1 MDKITYLKRLR
12 ELLEE
17 YDLRQ
22 SEIDDICE
30 DYTSLWEEYV
40 ENGMTELEISDKLG
54 NPDDIIDGLVDGVS
68 KLVEVREYKRK
79 AKNNKFVAISPF
91 IALIA
96 FFILGFAANQWL
108 YSWMVFLL
116 IPISAIVLNGD
127 KRKPLNTLTALT
139 PFIALIIYF
148 VVFAANNL
156 WHPGWLIFLMIP
168 AVGALTDDDKKFVV
182 IFEILLLGGIALF
195 LYIDGLPEYSKFAW
209 LAFLPM
215 IVAGILNGEIII
227 TWNLKKDYILIL
239 VITALIYI
247 LGSYW
252 LGFWGFLWVVFFALP
267 VYAIWTEAGEKERLI
282 ATMPFIS
289 VTIFMFLG
297 YFFGGWA
304 YAWLAFLMIPIVAI
318 IKEG

>member
-1 MDKITYLKRLR
+1 MDKLTYLKRLR

-22 SEIDDICE
+22 SEIEDICE

-40 ENGMTELEISDKLG
+40 ENGMTELEILDKLG
-54 NPDDIIDGLVDGVS
+54 NPDDIIDGLVDGAS
-68 KLVEVREYKRK
+68 KLEEVRAYNRK
-79 AKNNKFVAISPF
+79 SKNNKFVAISPF

-96 FFILGFAANQWL
+96 FFILGFVANQWL

-116 IPISAIVLNGD
+116 IPVSAIVLNGD
-127 KRKPLNTLTALT
+127 KGKPLNTLTALT

-148 VVFAANNL
+148 VVMAPNNL

-168 AVGALTDDDKKFVV
+168 AIGVLTDDDKKFVV

-195 LYIDGLPEYSKFAW
+195 LYLDSIPEYAKFAW

-215 IVAGILNGEIII
+215 FIAGILNGNIII
-227 TWNLKKDYILIL
+227 TWNLRKDYVLIL
-239 VITALIYI
+239 VIAAVVYI

-252 LGFWGFLWVVFFALP
+252 LGIWGFLWVVFLAIP

-282 ATMPFIS
+282 AIMPFIA
-289 VTIFMFLG
+289 VTTFMIIG
-297 YFFGGWA
+297 YFFNGWA
-304 YAWLAFLMIPIVAI
+304 YAWLAFLMIPMVAI
-318 IKEG
+318 LKEG